1 MNGALLTLGGVSA
14 LAAASAWSS
23 KEPQRI
29 SPVVILSRWGGTR
42 PSYHQTLIDFGRAAA
57 DRYRSSTQKSSSW
70 LPAGNEYHYWSHGKD
85 RYLAVWNRVNALLT
99 DPSLSD
105 EPLPSGP

>member
-14 LAAASAWSS
+14 LAAASAWS

-29 SPVVILSRWGGTR
+29 SPVVMLSAV
-42 PSYHQTLIDFGRAAA
+42 S
-57 DRYRSSTQKSSSW
+57 
-70 LPAGNEYHYWSHGKD
+70 AG
-85 RYLAVWNRVNALLT
+85 ALLT